1 MENVNKRRLVIRVA
15 LVVLLVLLCFGL
27 YYIGKEHDVY
37 VDNKTV
43 TIDGREYREIEY
55 LALVVNGD
63 EKDSVEYF
71 AGDRDV
77 LKLQGPNHTLR
88 IIVMDEDTEEVIKTV
103 ERKLSLG
110 TIARDHGLDARD
122 SGGGGE
128 HRASAPASPAGR
140 ARAGAGRR
148 TSGRRH
154 GRRAVLL
161 GITAAERKY
170 QGPRAAYAR
179 GLTFTGGTRNGRND
193 GLHHPPRRM
202 RRQQG

>member
-1 MENVNKRRLVIRVA
+1 MENVNKRRLVIRIA

-43 TIDGREYREIEY
+43 TIDGKEYQEIEY

-77 LKLQGPNHTLR
+77 LKLQGPNHTLK

-110 TIARDHGLDARD
+110 TIPAIMVSMPAIAEEAENIELPLPHLQQAAPVQDDEPAAGGMDA
-122 SGGGGE
+122 
-128 HRASAPASPAGR
+128 
-140 ARAGAGRR
+140 
-148 TSGRRH
+148 
-154 GRRAVLL
+154 
-161 GITAAERKY
+161 
-170 QGPRAAYAR
+170 GPS
-179 GLTFTGGTRNGRND
+179 FSE
-193 GLHHPPRRM
+193 
-202 RRQQG
+202 

>member
-1 MENVNKRRLVIRVA
+1 MENVNKRRLVIRIA

-43 TIDGREYREIEY
+43 TIDGREYQEIEY

-77 LKLQGPNHTLR
+77 LKLQGPNHTLK

-110 TIARDHGLDARD
+110 TIPAIMVSMPAIAEEAENIELPLPHLQQA
-122 SGGGGE
+122 
-128 HRASAPASPAGR
+128 APAHDDEPA
-140 ARAGAGRR
+140 AGGMDAGP
-148 TSGRRH
+148 SFS
-154 GRRAVLL
+154 
-161 GITAAERKY
+161 E
-170 QGPRAAYAR
+170 
-179 GLTFTGGTRNGRND
+179 
-193 GLHHPPRRM
+193 
-202 RRQQG
+202 

>member
-1 MENVNKRRLVIRVA
+1 MENVNKRRLVIRIA

-43 TIDGREYREIEY
+43 TIDGREYQEIEY

-77 LKLQGPNHTLR
+77 LKLQGPNHTLK

-110 TIARDHGLDARD
+110 TIPAIMVSMPAIAEEAENIELPLPHLQQT
-122 SGGGGE
+122 
-128 HRASAPASPAGR
+128 APAQDDEPA
-140 ARAGAGRR
+140 AGGMDAGP
-148 TSGRRH
+148 SFS
-154 GRRAVLL
+154 
-161 GITAAERKY
+161 E
-170 QGPRAAYAR
+170 
-179 GLTFTGGTRNGRND
+179 
-193 GLHHPPRRM
+193 
-202 RRQQG
+202 

>member
-1 MENVNKRRLVIRVA
+1 MENVNKRRLVIRIA

-43 TIDGREYREIEY
+43 TIDGKEYQEIEY

-77 LKLQGPNHTLR
+77 LKLQGPNHTLK

-110 TIARDHGLDARD
+110 TIPAIMVSMPAIAEEAENIELPLPHLQQA
-122 SGGGGE
+122 
-128 HRASAPASPAGR
+128 APAPAQD
-140 ARAGAGRR
+140 
-148 TSGRRH
+148 
-154 GRRAVLL
+154 
-161 GITAAERKY
+161 EE
-170 QGPRAAYAR
+170 P
-179 GLTFTGGTRNGRND
+179 TGGMDAG
-193 GLHHPPRRM
+193 PSFSE
-202 RRQQG
+202 

>member
-1 MENVNKRRLVIRVA
+1 MENVNKRRLVIRIA

-43 TIDGREYREIEY
+43 TIDGREYQEIEY

-77 LKLQGPNHTLR
+77 LKLQGPNHTLK

-110 TIARDHGLDARD
+110 TI
-122 SGGGGE
+122 
-128 HRASAPASPAGR
+128 PAIMVSMPAIAEEAENIELPLPHLQQAWTQGR
-140 ARAGAGRR
+140 PSRN
-148 TSGRRH
+148 
-154 GRRAVLL
+154 
-161 GITAAERKY
+161 
-170 QGPRAAYAR
+170 
-179 GLTFTGGTRNGRND
+179 NGRNEKSWAARSICARSYFY
-193 GLHHPPRRM
+193 GRNA
-202 RRQQG
+202 

>member
-1 MENVNKRRLVIRVA
+1 MENVNKRRLVIRIA

-43 TIDGREYREIEY
+43 TIDGREYQEIEY

-77 LKLQGPNHTLR
+77 LKLQGPNHTLK

-110 TIARDHGLDARD
+110 TIPAIMVSLPAIAEEAENVELPLPHLQQA
-122 SGGGGE
+122 E
-128 HRASAPASPAGR
+128 PAPDDEPA
-140 ARAGAGRR
+140 AGAMD
-148 TSGRRH
+148 
-154 GRRAVLL
+154 
-161 GITAAERKY
+161 E
-170 QGPRAAYAR
+170 GPS
-179 GLTFTGGTRNGRND
+179 F
-193 GLHHPPRRM
+193 
-202 RRQQG
+202 

>member
-1 MENVNKRRLVIRVA
+1 MENVNKRRLVIRIA

-43 TIDGREYREIEY
+43 TIDGKEYREIEY

-77 LKLQGPNHTLR
+77 LKLQGPNHTLK
-88 IIVMDEDTEEVIKTV
+88 IIVMDEDTEEVIKTP
-103 ERKLSLG
+103 RHDP
-110 TIARDHGLDARD
+110 RDYGLDARD

-128 HRASAPASPAGR
+128 HRASASASPAGG
-140 ARAGAGRR
+140 AGAGRR
-148 TSGRRH
+148 ACGRRH
-154 GRRAVLL
+154 GRRAVVL
-161 GITAAERKY
+161 GITAQKKIS
-170 QGPRAAYAR
+170 GPRAAYAR

>member
-43 TIDGREYREIEY
+43 TIDGREYQEIEY

-77 LKLQGPNHTLR
+77 LKLQGPNHTLK

-110 TIARDHGLDARD
+110 TTPAIMVSMPAIAEEAENIELPLPHLQQA
-122 SGGGGE
+122 
-128 HRASAPASPAGR
+128 APAPAP
-140 ARAGAGRR
+140 AQDEEPAAGGMDAGP
-148 TSGRRH
+148 SFS
-154 GRRAVLL
+154 
-161 GITAAERKY
+161 E
-170 QGPRAAYAR
+170 
-179 GLTFTGGTRNGRND
+179 
-193 GLHHPPRRM
+193 
-202 RRQQG
+202 

>member
-1 MENVNKRRLVIRVA
+1 MENVNKRRLVIRIA

-43 TIDGREYREIEY
+43 TIDGREYQEIEY

-77 LKLQGPNHTLR
+77 LKLQGPNHTLK

-110 TIARDHGLDARD
+110 TIPAIMVSMPAIAEEAENIELPLPHLQQAAPVQDDEPAAGGMDA
-122 SGGGGE
+122 
-128 HRASAPASPAGR
+128 
-140 ARAGAGRR
+140 
-148 TSGRRH
+148 
-154 GRRAVLL
+154 
-161 GITAAERKY
+161 
-170 QGPRAAYAR
+170 GPS
-179 GLTFTGGTRNGRND
+179 FSE
-193 GLHHPPRRM
+193 
-202 RRQQG
+202 

>member
-1 MENVNKRRLVIRVA
+1 MENVNKRRLVIRIA

-77 LKLQGPNHTLR
+77 LKLQGPNHTLK

-110 TIARDHGLDARD
+110 TIPAIMVSMPAIAEEAENIELPLPHLQQA
-122 SGGGGE
+122 
-128 HRASAPASPAGR
+128 ASAQDDEPAAGGMD
-140 ARAGAGRR
+140 AGP
-148 TSGRRH
+148 SFS
-154 GRRAVLL
+154 
-161 GITAAERKY
+161 E
-170 QGPRAAYAR
+170 
-179 GLTFTGGTRNGRND
+179 
-193 GLHHPPRRM
+193 
-202 RRQQG
+202 

>member
-1 MENVNKRRLVIRVA
+1 MENVNKRRLVIRIA

-43 TIDGREYREIEY
+43 TIDGKEYQEIEY

-77 LKLQGPNHTLR
+77 LKLQGPNHTLK

-110 TIARDHGLDARD
+110 TIPAIMVSMPAIAEEAENIELPLPHLQQA
-122 SGGGGE
+122 
-128 HRASAPASPAGR
+128 APAQDDEPAAEIGR
-140 ARAGAGRR
+140 A
-148 TSGRRH
+148 H
-154 GRRAVLL
+154 V
-161 GITAAERKY
+161 
-170 QGPRAAYAR
+170 
-179 GLTFTGGTRNGRND
+179 
-193 GLHHPPRRM
+193 
-202 RRQQG
+202 

>member
-1 MENVNKRRLVIRVA
+1 MENVNKRRLVIRIA

-43 TIDGREYREIEY
+43 TIDGKEYQEIEY

-77 LKLQGPNHTLR
+77 LKLQGPNHTLK

-103 ERKLSLG
+103 ELPLPHLQQ
-110 TIARDHGLDARD
+110 A
-122 SGGGGE
+122 
-128 HRASAPASPAGR
+128 APAQDDEPA
-140 ARAGAGRR
+140 AGGMDAGP
-148 TSGRRH
+148 SFS
-154 GRRAVLL
+154 
-161 GITAAERKY
+161 E
-170 QGPRAAYAR
+170 
-179 GLTFTGGTRNGRND
+179 
-193 GLHHPPRRM
+193 
-202 RRQQG
+202 

>member
-1 MENVNKRRLVIRVA
+1 MENVNKRRLVIRIA

-43 TIDGREYREIEY
+43 TIDGREYQEIEY

-77 LKLQGPNHTLR
+77 LKLQGPNHTLK

-110 TIARDHGLDARD
+110 TIPAIMVSMPAIAEEAENIELPLPHLQQA
-122 SGGGGE
+122 
-128 HRASAPASPAGR
+128 APAQDDEPA
-140 ARAGAGRR
+140 AGGMDAG
-148 TSGRRH
+148 SSFS
-154 GRRAVLL
+154 
-161 GITAAERKY
+161 E
-170 QGPRAAYAR
+170 
-179 GLTFTGGTRNGRND
+179 
-193 GLHHPPRRM
+193 
-202 RRQQG
+202 

>member
-1 MENVNKRRLVIRVA
+1 MENVNKRRLVIRIA

-43 TIDGREYREIEY
+43 TIDGREYQEIEY

-77 LKLQGPNHTLR
+77 LKLQGPNHTLK

-110 TIARDHGLDARD
+110 TIPAIKPNGSAILVIPK
-122 SGGGGE
+122 
-128 HRASAPASPAGR
+128 ASSRSMTPQVR
-140 ARAGAGRR
+140 
-148 TSGRRH
+148 
-154 GRRAVLL
+154 VCLYLL
-161 GITAAERKY
+161 
-170 QGPRAAYAR
+170 
-179 GLTFTGGTRNGRND
+179 
-193 GLHHPPRRM
+193 
-202 RRQQG
+202 

>member
-1 MENVNKRRLVIRVA
+1 MENVNKRRLVIRIA

-43 TIDGREYREIEY
+43 TIDGREYQEIEY

-77 LKLQGPNHTLR
+77 LKLQGPNHTLK

-110 TIARDHGLDARD
+110 TIPAIMVSMPAIAEEAENIELPLPHLQQA
-122 SGGGGE
+122 
-128 HRASAPASPAGR
+128 APAPAQD
-140 ARAGAGRR
+140 
-148 TSGRRH
+148 
-154 GRRAVLL
+154 
-161 GITAAERKY
+161 EE
-170 QGPRAAYAR
+170 P
-179 GLTFTGGTRNGRND
+179 TGGMDAG
-193 GLHHPPRRM
+193 PSFSE
-202 RRQQG
+202 

>member
-43 TIDGREYREIEY
+43 TIDGREYQEIEY

-77 LKLQGPNHTLR
+77 LKLQGPNHTLK

-110 TIARDHGLDARD
+110 TIPAIMVSMPAIAEEAENIELPLPHLQQA
-122 SGGGGE
+122 
-128 HRASAPASPAGR
+128 APAQNDEPVAGGME
-140 ARAGAGRR
+140 AGP
-148 TSGRRH
+148 SFS
-154 GRRAVLL
+154 
-161 GITAAERKY
+161 E
-170 QGPRAAYAR
+170 
-179 GLTFTGGTRNGRND
+179 
-193 GLHHPPRRM
+193 
-202 RRQQG
+202 

>member
-1 MENVNKRRLVIRVA
+1 MENVNKRRLVIRIA

-43 TIDGREYREIEY
+43 TIDGKEYQEIEY

-77 LKLQGPNHTLR
+77 LKLQGPNHTLK

-110 TIARDHGLDARD
+110 TIPAIMVSMPAIAEEAENIELPLPHLQQA
-122 SGGGGE
+122 
-128 HRASAPASPAGR
+128 APAQDDEPA
-140 ARAGAGRR
+140 
-148 TSGRRH
+148 
-154 GRRAVLL
+154 
-161 GITAAERKY
+161 
-170 QGPRAAYAR
+170 AR
-179 GLTFTGGTRNGRND
+179 GMDAGPSFSE
-193 GLHHPPRRM
+193 
-202 RRQQG
+202 

>member
-1 MENVNKRRLVIRVA
+1 MENVNKRRLVIRIA

-43 TIDGREYREIEY
+43 TIDGREYQEIEY

-77 LKLQGPNHTLR
+77 LKLQGPNHTLK

-110 TIARDHGLDARD
+110 TIPAIMVSMPAIAEEAENIELPLPHLQQA
-122 SGGGGE
+122 
-128 HRASAPASPAGR
+128 APAQDDEPEAGGMD
-140 ARAGAGRR
+140 AGP
-148 TSGRRH
+148 SFS
-154 GRRAVLL
+154 
-161 GITAAERKY
+161 E
-170 QGPRAAYAR
+170 
-179 GLTFTGGTRNGRND
+179 
-193 GLHHPPRRM
+193 
-202 RRQQG
+202 

>member
-1 MENVNKRRLVIRVA
+1 MENVNKRRFVIRIA

-77 LKLQGPNHTLR
+77 LKLQGPNHTLK

-110 TIARDHGLDARD
+110 TIPAIMVSMPAIAEEAENIELPLPHLQQA
-122 SGGGGE
+122 
-128 HRASAPASPAGR
+128 APAQDHEPA
-140 ARAGAGRR
+140 AGGMDAGP
-148 TSGRRH
+148 SFS
-154 GRRAVLL
+154 
-161 GITAAERKY
+161 E
-170 QGPRAAYAR
+170 
-179 GLTFTGGTRNGRND
+179 
-193 GLHHPPRRM
+193 
-202 RRQQG
+202 

>member
-1 MENVNKRRLVIRVA
+1 MENVNKRRLVIRIA

-43 TIDGREYREIEY
+43 TIDGREYQEIEY

-77 LKLQGPNHTLR
+77 LKLQGPNHTLK

-110 TIARDHGLDARD
+110 TIPAIMVSMPAIAEEAENIELPLPHLQQAAPSQDDEPAAGGMDA
-122 SGGGGE
+122 
-128 HRASAPASPAGR
+128 
-140 ARAGAGRR
+140 
-148 TSGRRH
+148 
-154 GRRAVLL
+154 
-161 GITAAERKY
+161 
-170 QGPRAAYAR
+170 GPS
-179 GLTFTGGTRNGRND
+179 FSE
-193 GLHHPPRRM
+193 
-202 RRQQG
+202 

>member
-1 MENVNKRRLVIRVA
+1 MENVNKRRLVIRIA

-43 TIDGREYREIEY
+43 TIDGREYQEIEY

-63 EKDSVEYF
+63 EKDSEEYF

-77 LKLQGPNHTLR
+77 LKLQGPNHTLK

-110 TIARDHGLDARD
+110 TIPAIMVSMPAIAEEAENIELPLPHLQQA
-122 SGGGGE
+122 
-128 HRASAPASPAGR
+128 APAQDDEPAAGGR
-140 ARAGAGRR
+140 DAGP
-148 TSGRRH
+148 SFS
-154 GRRAVLL
+154 
-161 GITAAERKY
+161 E
-170 QGPRAAYAR
+170 
-179 GLTFTGGTRNGRND
+179 
-193 GLHHPPRRM
+193 
-202 RRQQG
+202 